1 MDHLFIALVL
11 CSALLHAVWN
21 AFLHVSEDRLAQL
34 GTMSLPYLAFGI
46 AGAWLLPTPERAAWP
61 YVAASA
67 ALEVAYCFTLA
78 RAYRSGEFG
87 QIYPIARGLSPLLVS
102 VLAFAALHER
112 PTPFGFA
119 GIVLGSVCRWNAHA
133 NARNR
138 SQGKERGAPFGRAKQ
153 ATSDAAMR
161 AISGI
166 PVEWIFNLGL
176 PRERPLAML
185 CSLRIRPVFA
195 ASHASRAAVLVAT
208 HARSICKQTLVSFG
222 IMSLALRRGLKFSGE
237 SVPYALLTGVF
248 IAAYSICDGIGA
260 RVAGSALGY
269 VAWVYLLWS
278 VPQILLVCA
287 VRGGPR
293 SVFGSRDA
301 VRHGVVAGTISLVA
315 YGIVVL
321 AYRHLPVATVSAL
334 RETSSIFAVAIGW
347 FAMRERPG
355 PQRLVACALVVAG
368 AALIRL

>member
-46 AGAWLLPTPERAAWP
+46 AGAWLLPAPERAAWP

-67 ALEVAYCFTLA
+67 ALEVTYCFTLA

-119 GIVLGSVCRWNAHA
+119 GIVL
-133 NARNR
+133 
-138 SQGKERGAPFGRAKQ
+138 
-153 ATSDAAMR
+153 
-161 AISGI
+161 
-166 PVEWIFNLGL
+166 
-176 PRERPLAML
+176 
-185 CSLRIRPVFA
+185 
-195 ASHASRAAVLVAT
+195 
-208 HARSICKQTLVSFG
+208 VSFG
-222 IMSLALRRGLKFSGE
+222 IMSLALRRGFRFSGE

-278 VPQILLVCA
+278 VPQIVLVCA

-293 SVFGSRDA
+293 GVFGSRDA
-301 VRHGVVAGTISLVA
+301 VRQGIVAGTISLVA